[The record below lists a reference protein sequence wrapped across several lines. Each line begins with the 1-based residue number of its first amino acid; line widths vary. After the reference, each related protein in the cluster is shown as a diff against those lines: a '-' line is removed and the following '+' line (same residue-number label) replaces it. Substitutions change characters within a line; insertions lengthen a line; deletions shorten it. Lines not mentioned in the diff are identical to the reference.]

1 MNKTET
7 PPPRPSCPGDCD
19 WIAGLFER
27 THAALYAYA
36 IARGADPQSALD
48 AVQESFLR
56 LCQQPPK
63 VSNYATAWLYRT
75 CRNLIVDNA
84 RRRTAMPLSP
94 EQLRDTATAD
104 GDDPCSTLQTA
115 EEADRCRQAIAG
127 LSDQQQEVLQL
138 RLTHELS
145 YSQIADITGLSVN
158 HVGVTIHQ
166 ALKKLRTQLA

>member
-1 MNKTET
+1 MNETET
-7 PPPRPSCPGDCD
+7 PPSRSPCRADRD
-19 WIAGLFER
+19 WVASLFER
-27 THAALYAYA
+27 THTALYAYA

-63 VSNYATAWLYRT
+63 VANYATAWLYRT
-75 CRNLIVDNA
+75 CRNLVVDNT

-94 EQLRDTATAD
+94 EQLRDAATAEA
-104 GDDPCSTLQTA
+104 DDPSSSLQTA
-115 EEADRCRQAIAG
+115 EEADRCRQAIAA

-145 YSQIADITGLSVN
+145 YSQIAEITGLSVN